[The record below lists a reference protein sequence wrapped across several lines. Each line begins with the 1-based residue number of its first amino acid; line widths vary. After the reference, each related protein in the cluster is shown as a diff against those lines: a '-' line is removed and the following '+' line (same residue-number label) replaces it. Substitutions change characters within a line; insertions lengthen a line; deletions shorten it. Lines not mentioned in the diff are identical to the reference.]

1 MTQVLM
7 AMRIAHQA
15 LQRNTLRST
24 LTMLGVI
31 IGVAAVIAMLAIG
44 QGAQAVIRAQIASLG
59 SHSLIIQQ
67 PSPEGEGTER
77 G

>member
-1 MTQVLM
+1 M
-7 AMRIAHQA
+7 AMHIAPWA
-15 LQRNTLRST
+15 LQRSTLRST

-31 IGVAAVIAMLAIG
+31 IGGAAVMAMLAIG

-67 PSPEGEGTER
+67 LSP
-77 G
+77 

>member
-1 MTQVLM
+1 
-7 AMRIAHQA
+7 
-15 LQRNTLRST
+15 
-24 LTMLGVI
+24 MLGVI

-67 PSPEGEGTER
+67 PPPEGEGTER